1 MVSPVGSLQLFV
13 KNSRKKIIIFY
24 YQVMKKVFFSSVSHL
39 DHEEIPVNTIIYGH
53 DRRRSPDLTENAVMT
68 AGMRCLRPG
77 VHRWQIK

>member
-39 DHEEIPVNTIIYGH
+39 DHEEIPVNK
-53 DRRRSPDLTENAVMT
+53 
-68 AGMRCLRPG
+68 AG
-77 VHRWQIK
+77 V